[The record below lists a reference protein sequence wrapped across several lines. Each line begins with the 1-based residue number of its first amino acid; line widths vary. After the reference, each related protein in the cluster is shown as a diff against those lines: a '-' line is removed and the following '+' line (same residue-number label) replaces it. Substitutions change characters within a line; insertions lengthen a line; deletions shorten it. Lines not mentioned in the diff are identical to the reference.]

1 MTQNAIFCKPSDM
14 NTAISGQACLLK
26 CAAKHENARQDTAM
40 QLLSQHIF
48 HVVGKKLQAL
58 QHARPRAGYIHP
70 YERAFML
77 AVHACTVKP
86 QFFLREQLAG
96 YGFRRFAQDRAI
108 EPHEIRALEPDCLN
122 LRNI

>member
-48 HVVGKKLQAL
+48 HVVG
-58 QHARPRAGYIHP
+58 
-70 YERAFML
+70 
-77 AVHACTVKP
+77 
-86 QFFLREQLAG
+86 
-96 YGFRRFAQDRAI
+96 
-108 EPHEIRALEPDCLN
+108 
-122 LRNI
+122 